1 MKFNKLFFALFV
13 SALLV
18 LAACGSDNGDAEDA
32 EGDTDEGGEVEQ
44 ISVFQSKVEISEPL
58 EELAE
63 MYEEETGIEVDV
75 WGTTGDDYLSQLQ
88 VRLNSN
94 QGPSIMSV
102 QNIQVAD
109 QLDSYLYDLSDMDVA
124 DDIAPDMALEFED
137 RLVGLPYGIEGF
149 GLVYNKDLVDPEDIT
164 DYDSFVQTLQD
175 FEEEGINGLM
185 LSQEAYFL
193 IGHISNYPFSLQD
206 DYMAFI
212 DELNEGETTMA
223 EHDEF
228 QEFGQFMEAI
238 REHTVNPLDVN
249 YDRQVGDFVNGETA
263 MIHQGNWVASM
274 LADYELDFEVGL
286 MPFPLDGNDQQ
297 IVGVGGNWG
306 VNGNKDQ
313 AEIDAAIDFLEWI
326 HNSDVGHEY
335 MVDEFAHVP
344 GFTHID
350 ADGLDPLAQ
359 EVLDASNS
367 GDTIPWAHNY
377 YPADIVP
384 NDLAPAAEEFF
395 LDDSMTGEE
404 FIERLDEVWEG
415 AVR

>member
-1 MKFNKLFFALFV
+1 MKLNKLFFTLFV
-13 SALLV
+13 AAILV
-18 LAACGSDNGDAEDA
+18 LAACGGNGD
-32 EGDTDEGGEVEQ
+32 DEESGVNEEGEVEQ

-94 QGPSIMSV
+94 QGPSILTV
-102 QNIQVAD
+102 QNVQVAD
-109 QLDSYLYDLSDMDVA
+109 QLDSYLYDLSDMSLA
-124 DDIAPDMALEFED
+124 DDIAPEMGLEYED

-164 DYDSFVQTLQD
+164 DYESFVQALQD
-175 FEEEGINGLM
+175 FEDEGINGLT

-206 DYMAFI
+206 DYMGFI
-212 DELNEGETTMA
+212 DQLNDGEVAMSETP
-223 EHDEF
+223 EF

-263 MIHQGNWVASM
+263 MIHQGNWVVSM
-274 LADYELDFEVGL
+274 LNDYDLDFEVGL
-286 MPFPLDGNDQQ
+286 MPFPLDGNDEQ

-306 VNGNKDQ
+306 VNANKDQ
-313 AEIDAAIDFLEWI
+313 AEIDAAKDFLEWL
-326 HNSDVGHEY
+326 HNSDIGQEY
-335 MVDEFAHVP
+335 MVDEFNHVP

-384 NDLAPAAEEFF
+384 NDLAPATEEFF
-395 LDDSMTGEE
+395 LDDSMSGEE

-415 AVR
+415 ATR